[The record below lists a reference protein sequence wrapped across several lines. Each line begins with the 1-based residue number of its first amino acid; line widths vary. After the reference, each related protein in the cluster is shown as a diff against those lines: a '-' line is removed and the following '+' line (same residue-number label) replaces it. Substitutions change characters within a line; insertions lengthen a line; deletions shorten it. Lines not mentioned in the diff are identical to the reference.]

1 MRLKNMVIIFSML
14 FIILCIGSAS
24 ASEEVSNLTVA
35 DDSPALENENVDQ
48 IAQEVEKQESEILKD
63 NATGTETNNTAPAQ
77 TTQKS
82 PSNTKKT
89 EAFILGNL
97 DFIKKSNKYV
107 KIKVA
112 TFDESKNK
120 LVIHKNVKVTVKV
133 KIGKT
138 TKTYKVTTNSN
149 GVAKVFNV
157 KKLKVG
163 TYKVRITSNDDRY
176 TINDKGMLNIYKKKV
191 KTLTLKINKRKK
203 VKRDYIESYYLKR
216 NAENPKGVYATS
228 YNAKDPL
235 DGNPHTLVLK
245 AKFFFKNKKTGKIKT
260 KIVKT
265 KDDSYYLFKILPY
278 TKLIKGYTPI
288 KTKIWY
294 VTI

>member
-1 MRLKNMVIIFSML
+1 MRLKNMLIIFSML
-14 FIILCIGSAS
+14 FIIICIGSAS
-24 ASEEVSNLTVA
+24 ASEEASNLTVA
-35 DDSPALENENVDQ
+35 DDSLALENENVDQ
-48 IAQEVEKQESEILKD
+48 IAQEDEKQESEILKD
-63 NATGTETNNTAPAQ
+63 NATETESDNGTSAQ
-77 TTQKS
+77 TTPKT

-97 DFIKKSNKYV
+97 DFIKKSNKYM
-107 KIKVA
+107 KIKVV
-112 TFDESKNK
+112 TYDESKNK

-138 TKTYKVTTNSN
+138 TKTYKVTTNSK
-149 GVAKVFNV
+149 GMAKVFNV
-157 KKLKVG
+157 KKLKAG
-163 TYKVRITSNDDRY
+163 TYKVSITSNDDRY
-176 TINDKGMLNIYKKKV
+176 TIKDKGILNIYNKKV

-203 VKRDYIESYYLKR
+203 VKKDYIDSYYLKR
-216 NAENPKGVYATS
+216 NGENRKGVYATS

-235 DGNPHTLVLK
+235 NGNSHILILK
-245 AKFFFKNKKTGKIKT
+245 AKFFFKNQKTGKIKA

-265 KDDSYYLFKILPY
+265 KDSSYYLTKILPY
-278 TKLIKGYTPI
+278 TKLIKGYKPI

>member
-1 MRLKNMVIIFSML
+1 MVIIFSML

-48 IAQEVEKQESEILKD
+48 IAHEVEKQESEILKD
-63 NATGTETNNTAPAQ
+63 NATGTETNNAAPAQ

-138 TKTYKVTTNSN
+138 TKTYKVTTNSK

-228 YNAKDPL
+228 YNA
-235 DGNPHTLVLK
+235 
-245 AKFFFKNKKTGKIKT
+245 
-260 KIVKT
+260 
-265 KDDSYYLFKILPY
+265 
-278 TKLIKGYTPI
+278 
-288 KTKIWY
+288 
-294 VTI
+294 